1 MRGAQPLPAVIA
13 VIVILS
19 LAIGI
24 VAYFGLGGGS
34 ASSSL
39 GQIEIT
45 QPVDSLAG
53 QLVLREEAEPQCDQI
68 EPRASNTDAIPSCTS
83 DAERELD
90 EEAATQAA
98 EEAATR
104 AAETPVP

>member
-1 MRGAQPLPAVIA
+1 MRGTQPLPAVIS
-13 VIVILS
+13 VIAILS
-19 LAIGI
+19 LTISI
-24 VAYFGLGGGS
+24 VIYFGLDDGS

-53 QLVLREEAEPQCDQI
+53 PLVLGEEADDEEEEERQREQI
-68 EPRASNTDAIPSCTS
+68 EDE
-83 DAERELD
+83 ERELD

-98 EEAATR
+98 E
-104 AAETPVP
+104 TPVP